1 MGELLV
7 TPLDKPRLILGALQ
21 VFIGEKKLRAP
32 QVVSKGSVYT
42 ILGAYVQYYYI
53 LGKRVQVC
61 VLGYCPLGQG
71 LLSVRM
77 GGPLLYV
84 LTKDEHTFDGTPTYV
99 FTKRQEC
106 TYCSIRRTYNQKR
119 LGFGFC
125 FKRLKGLSY
134 LLGFR
139 TFVIKPYFMKS
150 LTTFLIL

>member
-42 ILGAYVQYYYI
+42 VLGAYVQYYYI
-53 LGKRVQVC
+53 LGKRVQVY

-84 LTKDEHTFDGTPTYV
+84 LTKD
-99 FTKRQEC
+99 K
-106 TYCSIRRTYNQKR
+106 SIRSMVPRHMSS
-119 LGFGFC
+119 
-125 FKRLKGLSY
+125 LKGRSVRTV
-134 LLGFR
+134 LLGVR
-139 TFVIKPYFMKS
+139 TIKKG
-150 LTTFLIL
+150 